1 MLSIFRKWSIQLRKK
16 RLRKERTVLR
26 AYKVRE
32 EDAKGHALRCHN
44 CKAPLSGPF
53 CHVCGQRDDDL
64 KRPIWTFFRE
74 LMDALFD
81 TDSKFIK
88 TFFLLLLVPGG
99 LSRAFNMGRRARF
112 LPPLR
117 LYVVLSFAFFI
128 SLSLT
133 DILILDVKV
142 TPKEQVTA
150 AREVME
156 QRRELQEEMN
166 ALRDE
171 LQAEADKLRAA
182 DIDPGTMG
190 QIDTQTP
197 APPVVPDIK
206 IPEDIEDLEELDD
219 IVDEV
224 EDLFDETGNASEI
237 GAVIGQVM
245 QSRMGDGGAQVEKA
259 QQQIKELLND
269 PNKQMSATERQALQ
283 KVLEIDVDELKAAED
298 RAIRVSDDDLPYDFD
313 VAVFVPNDRVE
324 RQGIDQRDI
333 DHILDDDETPQ
344 LVKTATVN
352 FMEALKDPKEFNDL
366 FNDSIPWAM
375 VILVPVFALILKV
388 THWGNRRYYLN
399 QLVFALHFHS
409 FLFVLLTAFAFIVPK
424 IGGEEAIEAFW
435 LITSGY
441 LIIALKV
448 GQEQSW
454 IRAFLKAGFIYVSYF
469 VIMFMTLGT
478 VLFLT
483 LGDYSLA
490 QLFNGELPGQ

>member
-1 MLSIFRKWSIQLRKK
+1 MLSIFRKWSIQLRKR
-16 RLRKERTVLR
+16 RLQKERAVLR
-26 AYKVRE
+26 SYKIRE
-32 EDAKGHALRCHN
+32 EDAKGHAQRCHN

-128 SLSLT
+128 TLSLT

-150 AREVME
+150 AREVLE
-156 QRRELQEEMN
+156 QRREFEDEMK

-171 LQAEADKLRAA
+171 LKAEADRLRDAG
-182 DIDPGTMG
+182 IDPGNMG
-190 QIDTQTP
+190 ELNIPTP
-197 APPVVPDIK
+197 TPPVIPDIE
-206 IPEDIEDLEELDD
+206 IPTNIEGLEGLEEL
-219 IVDEV
+219 
-224 EDLFDETGNASEI
+224 EDLLEDTGQSAEVVN
-237 GAVIGQVM
+237 VFGQLM
-245 QSRMGDGGAQVEKA
+245 KSRMGDGGAEIAKA
-259 QQQIKELLND
+259 QEQIRDLLND
-269 PNKQMSATERQALQ
+269 PDKNMSETERQALQ
-283 KVLEIDVDELKAAED
+283 KVLQIDVDKLKAAEEKAK
-298 RAIRVSDDDLPYDFD
+298 AITSDDEGLPYDFD
-313 VAVFVPNDRVE
+313 VAMFVPNDRVE

-333 DHILDDDETPQ
+333 DHILDNDETPQ

-352 FMEALKDPKEFNDL
+352 FMEALKDPAEFNDL

-375 VILVPVFALILKV
+375 VILVPVFALILKI
-388 THWGNRRYYLN
+388 THWGKGRYYLN

-409 FLFVLLTAFAFIVPK
+409 FLFVLLTAFAFIVPSLD
-424 IGGEEAIEAFW
+424 GEEAIEAFW

-469 VIMFMTLGT
+469 VIMFATLGG

-483 LGDYSLA
+483 LGDYSFA
-490 QLFNGELPGQ
+490 QLFSGELPGQ